1 MVEYVLTINAKDGK
15 SYKKEVSGPEADTL
29 LNKKINETVKG
40 DPLGLKGYELKITGG
55 SDRQGF
61 PMRKDVVAG
70 TRKRPLVVE
79 GVGAK
84 LKSKGTKQ
92 RKTVRGNLIDDNL
105 KQINLK
111 VEKEGSN
118 KLEEVFGDSGEEKT
132 AEEAKVKPP
141 AKEKKEEF
149 AEKPEKTNE
158 NAKEDKKD
166 EGKESEGT
174 EK

>member
-1 MVEYVLTINAKDGK
+1 MAEYILTINSKDGK
-15 SYKKEVSGPEADTL
+15 SYKKEISGPEADSF
-29 LNKKINETVKG
+29 LNKKINEVVKG
-40 DPLGLKGYELKITGG
+40 DSLGLKGYELKITGG

-61 PMRKDVVAG
+61 PIRADVAAG

-84 LKSKGTKQ
+84 LKNKGTKQ

-118 KLEEVFGDSGEEKT
+118 KLEEVFGTKEEEST
-132 AEEAKVKPP
+132 EVAKVEAPVE
-141 AKEKKEEF
+141 EKKEEDKKQS
-149 AEKPEKTNE
+149 EETKE
-158 NAKEDKKD
+158 NTEEVKKD
-166 EGKESEGT
+166 EGKESEET

>member
-1 MVEYVLTINAKDGK
+1 MVEYVLTINSKDGK
-15 SYKKEVSGPEADTL
+15 SYKKEVSGPESDTL

-40 DPLGLKGYELKITGG
+40 DAFGLKGYELKITGG

-61 PMRKDVVAG
+61 PIRADVAAG

-84 LKSKGTKQ
+84 LKDKGTKQ

-118 KLEEVFGDSGEEKT
+118 KLDEVFGGSSEEKP
-132 AEEAKVKPP
+132 EEAKVEAPVE
-141 AKEKKEEF
+141 EKKEES
-149 AEKPEKTNE
+149 AEQSKDKE
-158 NAKEDKKD
+158 NTEEAKKD
-166 EGKESEGT
+166 EGKESEET